1 MSGKFN
7 GYGKTFPKRANI
19 GERNSYLK
27 EKVLGTRV
35 AHLGCTDWPL
45 LDLQI
50 ENNNL
55 LHSELLKQCSEVM
68 GIDIDSEGIS
78 HMQSSFPGEI
88 FIQGDISTSSKAR
101 DAVVGFEPDWILVPD
116 VIEHVENGRD
126 FLISLREI
134 LTKSNCGAIITTP
147 NSTSL
152 KTFLP
157 LILGLDFTHVDHCLL
172 HNEFT
177 LVHALEDAGLFVVD
191 LSYFNRD
198 ITKRYGGFLQL
209 ISSSLNLFCKVNPRF
224 SDGLV
229 VTVRAL

>member
-1 MSGKFN
+1 VSSRLN
-7 GYGKTFPKRANI
+7 GYRKQFPKRTNV
-19 GERNSYLK
+19 GERNIYLK
-27 EKVLGTRV
+27 EKVIGTRV
-35 AHLGCTDWPL
+35 VHLGCTDWPL

-55 LHSELLKQCSEVM
+55 LHSQLLMQCSEVL
-68 GIDIDSEGIS
+68 GIDVDSEGIS
-78 HMQSSFPGEI
+78 YMRDSFPAEK
-88 FIQGDISTSSKAR
+88 FVLGDIATSAETR
-101 DAVVGFEPDWILVPD
+101 DEIVEFRPDWILVPD

-126 FLISLREI
+126 FLIGLKDI
-134 LTKSNCGAIITTP
+134 LSRSDCAAIITTP

-157 LILGLDFTHVDHCLL
+157 LFVGVDFTHVDHCLI

-177 LVHALEDAGLFVVD
+177 LVHALKDSGLGLVD
-191 LSYFNRD
+191 LCYFDRD

-209 ISSSLNLFCKVNPRF
+209 ISSSFNLFCRFNPRF

-229 VTVRAL
+229 TIVKSI